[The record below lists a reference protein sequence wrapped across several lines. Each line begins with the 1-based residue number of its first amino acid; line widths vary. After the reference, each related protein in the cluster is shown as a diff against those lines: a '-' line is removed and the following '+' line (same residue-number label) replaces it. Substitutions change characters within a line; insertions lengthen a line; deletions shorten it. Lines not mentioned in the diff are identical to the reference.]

1 MFLKNPHWNF
11 LTESVSKFIKLH
23 LGKTKA
29 FFSIHLLEGTTGD
42 AQVNQSGSPITKGN
56 PSGRHTGGATTFEE
70 KQRQLML
77 ADCKRL
83 IKRMTIVKNSIDRPP
98 L

>member
-1 MFLKNPHWNF
+1 MFFF
-11 LTESVSKFIKLH
+11 LYI
-23 LGKTKA
+23 
-29 FFSIHLLEGTTGD
+29 IHSLEEGTADD
-42 AQVNQSGSPITKGN
+42 AQANQSGRPFTKGN
-56 PSGRHTGGATTFEE
+56 PSSRHIGGATTFEE